1 MPLCRKKSLQS
12 QSDVSKGR
20 SENHLARWARLSSF
34 DRGNL
39 QDTNCLRLPAWP
51 GQVLA
56 RKGTGSL
63 GGMKMEGIGLY
74 LVTASSKYVS
84 DTNDT
89 TGWTG

>member
-1 MPLCRKKSLQS
+1 M
-12 QSDVSKGR
+12 
-20 SENHLARWARLSSF
+20 
-34 DRGNL
+34 
-39 QDTNCLRLPAWP
+39 NCLRLPAWP

-74 LVTASSKYVS
+74 LLTASSKYVS

-89 TGWTG
+89 TGWTGYVRPLQVSSGEAGTLD